1 MEPLI
6 HFIIPFTV
14 LILLGLRFKE
24 ALPLSLLALTPDLDV
39 FFHVH
44 RSPTHSIFILLVP
57 FILLS
62 PLVLKFKLQKYA
74 VLAFLMLVLHLVLDM
89 FAGYTPIFWPL
100 YDQSVWVIFGSTAK
114 LGSIP
119 NLTLNLRIL
128 TKPTIFTYSET
139 FEGVL
144 FTGQSAVISAI
155 LFILAII
162 KTKVRKLK

>member
-44 RSPTHSIFILLVP
+44 RSPTHSILILLLP

-62 PLVLKFKLQKYA
+62 PLIWRFKLQKYT
-74 VLAFLMLVLHLVLDM
+74 VLAFLVLASHPLLDM
-89 FAGYTPIFWPL
+89 FAGYTPTFWPL
-100 YDQSVWVIFGSTAK
+100 YGQSIWVVLESTAK

-119 NLTLNLRIL
+119 NLALNLKIL
-128 TKPTIFTYSET
+128 TTPTIFTYSET
-139 FEGVL
+139 FEGEI
-144 FTGQSAVISAI
+144 FTSQGIIISTLLLLTSLVKA
-155 LFILAII
+155 
-162 KTKVRKLK
+162 KR